1 MNHDVSGGQFMPHGF
16 CFLWQPG
23 VLWLHVIADAVIALA
38 YFCFPLVLIYFVRR
52 RRDVPFKGAFW
63 FFGAFILLCGTT
75 HLLSIWVL
83 WHPNYYF
90 EGVVKA
96 MTAVASIGTLLAL
109 IPIVPQALAL
119 PSPAQL
125 NEANEKLQEANAKL
139 EKLYLVSQETGRV
152 TLQAVVDNVL
162 DGIITIDEAGRIES
176 FNHACEAIFGYS
188 AGEVMGENVRML
200 MPEPHRT
207 EHDAYL
213 ASHMST
219 GARRIVGTP
228 GREVLA
234 QRKTGEVFPIDLSVA
249 AFTIDGVRHFSGIVR
264 DITHVRQAEA
274 NRERLL
280 ARLIESNTELERF
293 AYVASHDMQ
302 EPLRMVL
309 NFSQIIAKDYHDVLD
324 E

>member
-1 MNHDVSGGQFMPHGF
+1 M
-16 CFLWQPG
+16 
-23 VLWLHVIADAVIALA
+23 LWLHVIADAVIALA
-38 YFCFPLVLIYFVRR
+38 YFCIPLVLIYFVRR

-75 HLLSIWVL
+75 HVLSIWVL

-162 DGIITIDEAGRIES
+162 DG
-176 FNHACEAIFGYS
+176 
-188 AGEVMGENVRML
+188 
-200 MPEPHRT
+200 
-207 EHDAYL
+207 
-213 ASHMST
+213 
-219 GARRIVGTP
+219 
-228 GREVLA
+228 
-234 QRKTGEVFPIDLSVA
+234 
-249 AFTIDGVRHFSGIVR
+249 
-264 DITHVRQAEA
+264 
-274 NRERLL
+274 
-280 ARLIESNTELERF
+280 
-293 AYVASHDMQ
+293 
-302 EPLRMVL
+302 
-309 NFSQIIAKDYHDVLD
+309 
-324 E
+324 